1 MALSSVSGFPR
12 IGPRRE
18 LKFATEGYW
27 KGSTSA
33 EQLNEVASGLRRD
46 NWELMKAAG
55 VDLIPSGDFSFY
67 DQMLDL
73 IALVGAV
80 PSRYGHAGGPV
91 DLDTYFAMA
100 RGRQTAGQ
108 DVVAMEMTKWF
119 NTNYHYIVA
128 ELSPDTEFKISSD
141 KPVAHF
147 LEAKALGI
155 QTIPVLVGPVTFLLL
170 SKGAPGA
177 PEGFDPLTL
186 LPKLLPVYE
195 QVIAQLGAEGAEWI
209 QLDEPAF
216 VQDRTAGDL
225 QALSAAY
232 EQLSEVSGRPKIVV
246 KTYFDHVGEA
256 FPVLRDLPVEGIGL
270 DLVAGPDNAR
280 LLAEQGGL
288 GEKTLF
294 AGVISGRNIWAN
306 DHSRSVELL
315 NSLKASAGDIVVAT
329 SSSLQ
334 HVPVDLAQETDLDP
348 EIAGWLAFAVQKVQ
362 ELVTVTKAFTD
373 GTDSVAAEIAANRA
387 MHEGRRSSSRSINPG
402 VRNRLEGLTEKDY
415 SRSSSYADRS
425 LIQQTEL
432 NLPLFPTTTIGSYP
446 QTAEIRRAR
455 ASLRSGSITPE
466 QYTQEM
472 KDEVERVIRFQ
483 EGVDL
488 DVLVHGEPERNDMV
502 QYFAE
507 QMDGYLFTTNG
518 WVQSYGSRYV
528 RPPII
533 YGDIHRPYPMTVDW
547 ARYAQSLTDRPV
559 KGMLTGPVTMLVW
572 SFVRDDQPW
581 SQTCTQLALAIR
593 DEVNDLEAAGV
604 KVIQVDEAALREG
617 MPLRSGRAKDYLEW
631 AVRCFRLTT
640 SGVADRTNI
649 QMHMCYSEF
658 GDIIEAIDNLDADVA
673 LIEAARSNM
682 ELLEDF
688 SRAGYV
694 RAVGPGVY
702 DIHSPRVPSVEEMVE
717 KLRVAAGKLDK
728 TWIWVNPDC
737 GLKTRAWAETEP
749 SLKNMVEAAAQL
761 RKEFAALEGSPA

>member
-27 KGSTSA
+27 KGKTSA
-33 EQLNEVASGLRRD
+33 AELNQVGADLRSRNWALMRD
-46 NWELMKAAG
+46 AG

-67 DQMLDL
+67 DQVLDT
-73 IALVGAV
+73 IAMVGAV
-80 PSRYGHAGGPV
+80 PVRYGHAGGEV
-91 DLDTYFAMA
+91 DLDTCFAMA

-119 NTNYHYIVA
+119 NTNYHYIVP
-128 ELSPDTEFKISSD
+128 ELAPDTEFRLSSD
-141 KPVAHF
+141 KPVAHY
-147 LEAKALGI
+147 LEAREQGI
-155 QTIPVLVGPVTFLLL
+155 QTVPVLVGPVTFLLL
-170 SKGAPGA
+170 SKPA
-177 PEGFDPLTL
+177 PEVDDSFDPMTL
-186 LPKLLPVYE
+186 LPKLLAVYE
-195 QVIAQLGAEGAEWI
+195 QVLARLGAEGAEWV

-216 VQDRTAGDL
+216 VQDRTAADL
-225 QALSAAY
+225 DALKTAY
-232 EQLSEVSGRPKIVV
+232 EQLSKVAGRPKIVV
-246 KTYFDHVGEA
+246 KTYFDHAGEA
-256 FPVLRDLPVEGIGL
+256 YPVLRDLEIEGVGL
-270 DLVAGPDNAR
+270 DFVAGPDNER
-280 LLAEQGGL
+280 LIAEHGGL
-288 GEKTLF
+288 GDKTLF
-294 AGVISGRNIWAN
+294 AGVVNGRNIWKA
-306 DHSRSVELL
+306 DFAQTLELL
-315 NSLKASAGDIVVAT
+315 DRLKGSAAGIAVAT

-334 HVPVDLAQETDLDP
+334 HVPVDLDLETELDP
-348 EIAGWLAFAVQKVQ
+348 EIAGWLAFAVQKVT

-373 GTDSVAAEIAANRA
+373 GPEAVAAELEANRA
-387 MHEGRRSSSRSINPG
+387 ALEGRRNSTRSKNPG
-402 VRNRLEGLTEKDY
+402 VRNRLEGLTDRHY
-415 SRSSSYADRS
+415 ARSSSYSDR
-425 LIQQTEL
+425 IVTQQAEL

-446 QTAEIRRAR
+446 QTDEIRRAR
-455 ASLRSGSITPE
+455 AQLRKGAITQE
-466 QYTQEM
+466 QYVEEM
-472 KDEVERVIRFQ
+472 KHEVERVIRFQ
-483 EGVDL
+483 ENLDI

-533 YGDIHRPYPMTVDW
+533 YGDVHRPHPMTVEW
-547 ARYAQSLTDRPV
+547 ATYAQSLTDRPV

-581 SQTCTQLALAIR
+581 SDTCTQLALAIR
-593 DEVNDLEAAGV
+593 DEVNDLEAAGF

-617 MPLRSGRAKDYLEW
+617 MPLRSERAKDYLDW

-640 SGVADRTNI
+640 SGVSDRTNI

-658 GDIIEAIDNLDADVA
+658 GDIIDAIDNLDADVA

-688 SRAGYV
+688 ARAGYM

-702 DIHSPRVPSVEEMVE
+702 DIHSPRVPSVDEMAE
-717 KLRVAAGKLDK
+717 KLRVAAAKLERR
-728 TWIWVNPDC
+728 WIWVNPDC

-749 SLKNMVEAAAQL
+749 SLKNMVQAAAQV